1 MKTVTTALGSALLML
16 LAASPATADSRTEQL
31 KGTFVFSGTT
41 ACTVSP
47 AIITPTSYTPPPGFR
62 ANLTAVDGT
71 FVVTFSIQGTQTF
84 NGDGTGS
91 IAARIVS
98 LSFGNPVSGN
108 ANDQESLFT
117 YSVDA
122 EGNVAIDVGPSHSVF
137 VAGPRTGQEI
147 SVSNTPTLV
156 GHLSSDRKSLSFAT
170 FNPAVETVTR
180 LVPGPEL
187 VESVR
192 ICHRARTAIRIG
204 RGQGDD

>member
-108 ANDQESLFT
+108 ANDQESAFT
-117 YSVDA
+117 YGVDA